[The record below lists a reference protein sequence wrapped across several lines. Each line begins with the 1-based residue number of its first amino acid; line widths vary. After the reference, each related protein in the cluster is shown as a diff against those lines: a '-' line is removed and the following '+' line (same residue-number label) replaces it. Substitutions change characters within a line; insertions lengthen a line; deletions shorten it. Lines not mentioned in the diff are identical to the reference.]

1 MIMVEPFTAVLYCND
16 AVIQLS
22 RERSPMTIR
31 IKIIN
36 GNTFRAMTEEIDRIA
51 QQVRSPQTEI
61 VTTQPRSGP
70 QSIESYYDEYLAIPG
85 ILEEIILSKDD
96 YHGFILA
103 CWGDPGI
110 EAARELT
117 PKPVIGVAEASMYV
131 ANMLAARWGVLT
143 TQHRTLD
150 MVEKTIQKTGFSQ
163 RCVSIRTT
171 GIPVVET
178 ETARAATVDAL
189 EVEARDAIAQDKVEA
204 ICLGC
209 AGMAGLD
216 KELEAR
222 LGIPVIDAVAAAV
235 KLTEAVVGLKK
246 QTSKALTYQ
255 HPTTKPFDGYPNH
268 MIP

>member
-1 MIMVEPFTAVLYCND
+1 
-16 AVIQLS
+16 
-22 RERSPMTIR
+22 MTIR
-31 IKIIN
+31 IKVIN
-36 GNTFRAMTEEIDRIA
+36 GNTFRAMTEEIDRMA
-51 QQVRSPQTEI
+51 QQARSPQTEI

-70 QSIESYYDEYLAIPG
+70 QSVESYYDEYLAIPG
-85 ILEEIILSKDD
+85 ILEEIILSGDD
-96 YHGFILA
+96 YDAFILA
-103 CWGDPGI
+103 CFGDPGL

-117 PKPVIGVAEASMYV
+117 TKPVIGVAEASMYV
-131 ANMLAARWGVLT
+131 ANMLAARWGIIT

-150 MVEKTIQKTGFSQ
+150 MVEKTVYKTGFSH

-178 ETARAATVDAL
+178 ETAREATVDAL
-189 EVEARDAIAQDKVEA
+189 ELEARDAIAKDKIEA

-209 AGMAGLD
+209 AGMAELD

-235 KLTEAVVGLKK
+235 KLAEAMVGLKK

-255 HPTTKPFDGYPNH
+255 FPTQKPFDGYPDH
-268 MIP
+268 MIPFLGGD